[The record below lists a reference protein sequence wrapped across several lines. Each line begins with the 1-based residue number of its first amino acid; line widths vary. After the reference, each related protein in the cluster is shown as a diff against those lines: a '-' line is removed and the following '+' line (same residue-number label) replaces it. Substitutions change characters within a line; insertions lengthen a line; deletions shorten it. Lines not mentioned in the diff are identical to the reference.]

1 MAAAAVADEV
11 TEAME
16 QVEGER
22 EEADAVADEAA
33 EVMEQ
38 AEGEREEAIDAVAG
52 EAGEVMK
59 EVVEGEREEA
69 NAMADEADEAMEPE
83 GEREEEADAV
93 ADEATEPM
101 EQVEGEGEDG
111 DAAAQRPALPL
122 GRVKRIIRVDRDIKK
137 VTNEA
142 ALLIAAATELFV
154 GSSPR
159 RPQGRLRRGRR
170 ACVPCTCGPPRAST
184 APPPTSSST
193 ASPPPRRRRLLAR
206 LPPVPAAAAEEER
219 QSRCHVGPAASTR
232 SSRRPPSGVPSL
244 YVSNASAAL
253 NVWRKISLADE
264 TMNFYHFVSQA
275 RFQCLAMIWYDLLKS

>member
-111 DAAAQRPALPL
+111 DAATQRPALPL

-154 GSSPR
+154 GSLAAGAHRAAS
-159 RPQGRLRRGRR
+159 RRGRR
-170 ACVPCTCGPPRAST
+170 AVRAVHVRAAAREHRPT
-184 APPPTSSST
+184 ADF
-193 ASPPPRRRRLLAR
+193 LLDCLPAAEEAAPAR
-206 LPPVPAAAAEEER
+206 AAAAGP
-219 QSRCHVGPAASTR
+219 SRGGGRGEAKPLPRGTR
-232 SSRRPPSGVPSL
+232 RID
-244 YVSNASAAL
+244 A
-253 NVWRKISLADE
+253 
-264 TMNFYHFVSQA
+264 F
-275 RFQCLAMIWYDLLKS
+275 FQKTT

>member
-38 AEGEREEAIDAVAG
+38 AEGEW
-52 EAGEVMK
+52 
-59 EVVEGEREEA
+59 EEA
-69 NAMADEADEAMEPE
+69 NAMADEAAEAMEPE
-83 GEREEEADAV
+83 GEREEEEEADAV
-93 ADEATEPM
+93 ADEAAEAMEPEGEREEEEEADAVTDEAAEAMEQVDAVADEATKPM

-142 ALLIAAATELFV
+142 ALLIAAATELFL
-154 GSSPR
+154 GSLAAGAHRAAS
-159 RPQGRLRRGRR
+159 RRGRR
-170 ACVPCTCGPPRAST
+170 AVRAVHVRAAAREHRPT
-184 APPPTSSST
+184 ADF
-193 ASPPPRRRRLLAR
+193 LLDCLPAAEEAAPAR
-206 LPPVPAAAAEEER
+206 AAAA
-219 QSRCHVGPAASTR
+219 GPRGGGGRGEAKPLPRGTR
-232 SSRRPPSGVPSL
+232 RID
-244 YVSNASAAL
+244 A
-253 NVWRKISLADE
+253 
-264 TMNFYHFVSQA
+264 F
-275 RFQCLAMIWYDLLKS
+275 FQKTT

>member
-111 DAAAQRPALPL
+111 DAATQRPALPL

-154 GSSPR
+154 GSLAA
-159 RPQGRLRRGRR
+159 GAHR
-170 ACVPCTCGPPRAST
+170 AASGAAGARCVPCTCGRRAR
-184 APPPTSSST
+184 APPH
-193 ASPPPRRRRLLAR
+193 RR
-206 LPPVPAAAAEEER
+206 LPPRCLPAAEEAAPARAAAAGP
-219 QSRCHVGPAASTR
+219 SRGGGRGEAKPLPCGTR
-232 SSRRPPSGVPSL
+232 RID
-244 YVSNASAAL
+244 A
-253 NVWRKISLADE
+253 
-264 TMNFYHFVSQA
+264 F
-275 RFQCLAMIWYDLLKS
+275 FQKTT